1 MEGFCL
7 EKDAIS
13 VGVGRGGLKST
24 AEIKILV
31 LYLLMNVDEP
41 VPSNQIADLLHLEGI
56 ANTFE
61 VNEAF
66 YQLFKNEL
74 IDESVDAKENYIINE
89 KGRDVGQTLQSSVPF
104 TVREKSLKLLR
115 KMLQRNRHMK
125 ETDIVISHEEDGT
138 IKVTCSAIEKGS
150 VIMSFSLQAADDA
163 QAIRIRENYLDD
175 PALVY
180 RTLIDMLTK

>member
-1 MEGFCL
+1 M

-13 VGVGRGGLKST
+13 VNVGKGGLKST

-31 LYLLMNVDEP
+31 LYLLMNVKEP
-41 VPSNQIADLLHLEGI
+41 VPSNQIADLLHVEAI

-61 VNEAF
+61 VNDAF
-66 YQLFKNEL
+66 YQLHQNGL
-74 IDESVDAKENYIINE
+74 IDLTEGAEESYIINS
-89 KGRDVGQTLQSSVPF
+89 KGYDVGQTLQSSVPF
-104 TVREKSLKLLR
+104 TVREKSLKLLK
-115 KMLQRNRHMK
+115 KMLQRNHHMK

-138 IKVTCSAIEKGS
+138 IKITCSAIEEGKI
-150 VIMSFSLQAADDA
+150 IMSFSLQATDDA

>member
-1 MEGFCL
+1 M

-13 VGVGRGGLKST
+13 VGVGKGGLKST

-41 VPSNQIADLLHLEGI
+41 VPSNQIADLLHIEGI

-66 YQLFKNEL
+66 YQLYKNEL
-74 IDESVDAKENYIINE
+74 IDEVEDAKENYIINE

-104 TVREKSLKLLR
+104 TVREKSVRLLK

-125 ETDIVISHEEDGT
+125 ETDIVISHENDGT
-138 IKVTCSAIEKGS
+138 IKITCSAIENGN

>member
-1 MEGFCL
+1 M

-13 VGVGRGGLKST
+13 VNVGKGGLKST

-41 VPSNQIADLLHLEGI
+41 VPSNQIADLLHVETI

-61 VNEAF
+61 VNDAF
-66 YQLFKNEL
+66 VQLHSNGL
-74 IDESVDAKENYIINE
+74 IDETDGEPENYIINH

-104 TVREKSLKLLR
+104 TVREKSLKLLK

-125 ETDIVISHEEDGT
+125 ETEIQISHEDDGT
-138 IKVTCSAIEKGS
+138 IKVTCSAIENDN
-150 VIMSFSLQAADDA
+150 VIMSFSLQATDDA

-180 RTLIDMLTK
+180 RTLIDLLTK

>member
-1 MEGFCL
+1 M

-13 VGVGRGGLKST
+13 VNVGKGGLKST

-31 LYLLMNVDEP
+31 LYLLMNVNEP
-41 VPSNQIADLLHLEGI
+41 VPSNQIADLLHLEAI

-61 VNEAF
+61 VNDAF
-66 YQLFKNEL
+66 DQLHQNEL
-74 IDESVDAKENYIINE
+74 IFEAEGLKECYLIND

-104 TVREKSLKLLR
+104 TVREKSLKLLK

-125 ETDIVISHEEDGT
+125 ETDIVISHEPDGT
-138 IKVTCSAIEKGS
+138 IKITCSAIENNS
-150 VIMSFSLQAADDA
+150 VIMSFSLQATDDA

>member
-1 MEGFCL
+1 V

-13 VGVGRGGLKST
+13 VGVGKGGLKST

-31 LYLLMNVDEP
+31 LYLLMNVDEA
-41 VPSNQIADLLHLEGI
+41 VPSNQIADLLHIEGI

-66 YQLFKNEL
+66 YELNKNEL
-74 IDESVDAKENYIINE
+74 IFEDVKGSETYLIND

-104 TVREKSLKLLR
+104 TIREKSVKLLK

-125 ETDIVISHEEDGT
+125 ETDIKISHVNDGS
-138 IKVTCSAIEKGS
+138 IKITCSAIENEK
-150 VIMSFSLQAADDA
+150 VIMSFTLQAADDA
-163 QAIRIRENYLDD
+163 QAIRIRENFLDD
-175 PALVY
+175 PAVIY

>member
-1 MEGFCL
+1 M

-13 VGVGRGGLKST
+13 VNVGKGGLKST

-31 LYLLMNVDEP
+31 LYLLMNVTEA
-41 VPSNQIADLLHLEGI
+41 VPSNQIADLLHVEAI

-61 VNEAF
+61 VNDAF
-66 YQLFKNEL
+66 VQLYENGL
-74 IDESVDAKENYIINE
+74 IDPVNDGNESFVINS

-104 TVREKSLKLLR
+104 TVREKSLKLLK

-125 ETDIVISHEEDGT
+125 ETDIKISHEEDGT
-138 IKVTCSAIEKGS
+138 IKVTCSAIENDR
-150 VIMSFSLQAADDA
+150 VIMSFSLQATDDA

>member
-1 MEGFCL
+1 MER
-7 EKDAIS
+7 DAIS
-13 VGVGRGGLKST
+13 ANVAKGGLKNT

-31 LYLLMNVDEP
+31 LYLLMNVNEP
-41 VPSNQIADLLHLEGI
+41 VPSNQIADLLHIHGI

-61 VNEAF
+61 VNDAF
-66 YQLFKNEL
+66 FQLHKNGL
-74 IDESVDAKENYIINE
+74 IDESDDSVESYTINE

-104 TVREKSLKLLR
+104 TVREKSLKILK

-125 ETDIVISHEEDGT
+125 ETDIVISHEDDGT
-138 IKVTCSAIEKGS
+138 IRITCSAIENDA
-150 VIMSFSLQAADDA
+150 VIMSFSLLAADDA

>member
-1 MEGFCL
+1 M

-13 VGVGRGGLKST
+13 VNVGKGGLKST

-31 LYLLMNVDEP
+31 LYLLMNVTEA
-41 VPSNQIADLLHLEGI
+41 VPSNQIADLLHVEAI

-61 VNEAF
+61 VNDAF
-66 YQLFKNEL
+66 VQLYENGL
-74 IDESVDAKENYIINE
+74 IDAVNDGNESFVINS

-104 TVREKSLKLLR
+104 TVREKSLKLLK

-125 ETDIVISHEEDGT
+125 ETDIKISHEEDGT
-138 IKVTCSAIEKGS
+138 IKVTCSAIENDR
-150 VIMSFSLQAADDA
+150 VIMSFSLQATDDA

>member
-1 MEGFCL
+1 M

-13 VGVGRGGLKST
+13 VNVGKGGLKST

-31 LYLLMNVDEP
+31 LYLLMNVSEP
-41 VPSNQIADLLHLEGI
+41 VPSNQIADLLHVEGI

-66 YQLFKNEL
+66 FQLHQNGL
-74 IDESVDAKENYIINE
+74 IDELGDADESFLINP

-104 TVREKSLKLLR
+104 TVREKSLRLLK

-125 ETDIVISHEEDGT
+125 ETDIVISHEDDGT
-138 IKVTCSAIEKGS
+138 IKVTCSAIEAGK

-163 QAIRIRENYLDD
+163 QAIRIRENFLDD

>member
-1 MEGFCL
+1 M

-13 VGVGRGGLKST
+13 VGVGRGGLKNT

-31 LYLLMNVDEP
+31 LYLLMNVSEP
-41 VPSNQIADLLHLEGI
+41 VPSNQISDLLHIEGI

-61 VNEAF
+61 VNDAF
-66 YQLFKNEL
+66 VELYNNGL
-74 IDESVDAKENYIINE
+74 IDQSDEASESFIIND

-104 TVREKSLKLLR
+104 TVREKSLRLLK

-138 IKVTCSAIEKGS
+138 IKITCSAIENEK
-150 VIMSFSLQAADDA
+150 VIMSFSLQATDDA

-175 PALVY
+175 PALIY

>member
-1 MEGFCL
+1 M

-13 VGVGRGGLKST
+13 VNVEKGGLKST

-31 LYLLMNVDEP
+31 LYLLMNVKEP
-41 VPSNQIADLLHLEGI
+41 VPSNQIADLLHVEGI

-66 YQLFKNEL
+66 VQLYENEL
-74 IDESVDAKENYIINE
+74 ITEDEDCKESYFIND

-104 TVREKSLKLLR
+104 TIREKSLKLLK
-115 KMLQRNRHMK
+115 KMLQRNKHMK
-125 ETDIVISHEEDGT
+125 ETDIVITHEDNGT
-138 IKVTCSAIEKGS
+138 TKITCSAVENGS
-150 VIMSFSLQAADDA
+150 VIMSFSLLAADDA
-163 QAIRIRENYLDD
+163 QAIRMRENYLDD

-180 RTLIDMLTK
+180 RTLIDLLTK

>member
-1 MEGFCL
+1 MER
-7 EKDAIS
+7 DAIS
-13 VGVGRGGLKST
+13 VGVGKGGLKST

-31 LYLLMNVDEP
+31 LYLLMNVNEP
-41 VPSNQIADLLHLEGI
+41 VPSNQIADLLHIEGI

-66 YQLFKNEL
+66 FQLHKNGL
-74 IDESVDAKENYIINE
+74 ICEDEEGTESYLIND

-104 TVREKSLKLLR
+104 TVREKSVKLLK

-125 ETDIVISHEEDGT
+125 ETDIVISHEDDGT
-138 IKVTCSAIEKGS
+138 IKVTCSAIENDS
-150 VIMSFSLQAADDA
+150 VLMSFSLQAADDA
-163 QAIRIRENYLDD
+163 QAIRIRENFLDD
-175 PALVY
+175 PALIY

>member
-1 MEGFCL
+1 V

-13 VGVGRGGLKST
+13 VGVGKGGLKST

-31 LYLLMNVDEP
+31 LYLLMNVDEA
-41 VPSNQIADLLHLEGI
+41 VPSNQIADLLHIEGI

-66 YQLFKNEL
+66 YELNKNEL
-74 IDESVDAKENYIINE
+74 IFEDVKGSETYLIND

-104 TVREKSLKLLR
+104 TIREKSVKLLK

-125 ETDIVISHEEDGT
+125 ETNIKISHENDGS
-138 IKVTCSAIEKGS
+138 IKITCSAIENEK
-150 VIMSFSLQAADDA
+150 VIMSFTLQAADDA
-163 QAIRIRENYLDD
+163 QAIRIRENFLDD
-175 PALVY
+175 PAVIY

>member
-1 MEGFCL
+1 M

-13 VGVGRGGLKST
+13 VNVGRGGLKST

-31 LYLLMNVDEP
+31 LYLLMNVSEP

-66 YQLFKNEL
+66 VQLQQNDLIFETDGTNESYV
-74 IDESVDAKENYIINE
+74 IGD

-104 TVREKSLKLLR
+104 TVREKSLKLLK

-125 ETDIVISHEEDGT
+125 ETDITISHEEDGT
-138 IKVTCSAIEKGS
+138 IKITCSAIENGS
-150 VIMSFSLQAADDA
+150 VVMSFTLQAADDA
-163 QAIRIRENYLDD
+163 QAIRIRENFLDD
-175 PALVY
+175 PALIY

>member
-1 MEGFCL
+1 MER
-7 EKDAIS
+7 DAIS
-13 VGVGRGGLKST
+13 ANVAKGGLKST

-31 LYLLMNVDEP
+31 LYLLMNVNEP
-41 VPSNQIADLLHLEGI
+41 VPSNQIADLLHIEGI

-61 VNEAF
+61 VNDAF
-66 YQLFKNEL
+66 VQLHKNSL
-74 IDESVDAKENYIINE
+74 IEQTDDGAETYSIND

-104 TVREKSLKLLR
+104 TVREKSLKILKNMLR
-115 KMLQRNRHMK
+115 RNRHMK
-125 ETDIVISHEEDGT
+125 ETDIKISHESDGT
-138 IKVTCSAIEKGS
+138 IKVTCSAIENEK

>member
-1 MEGFCL
+1 M

-13 VGVGRGGLKST
+13 VNVGKGGLKST

-31 LYLLMNVDEP
+31 LYLLMNVTEP
-41 VPSNQIADLLHLEGI
+41 VPSNQIADLLHVEAI

-61 VNEAF
+61 VNDAF
-66 YQLFKNEL
+66 VQLHKNSL
-74 IDESVDAKENYIINE
+74 IDETENSSECYVIND

-104 TVREKSLKLLR
+104 TVREKSLKLLK

-125 ETDIVISHEEDGT
+125 ETEIVISHEADGT
-138 IKVTCSAIEKGS
+138 IKVTCSAIENDT
-150 VIMSFSLQAADDA
+150 VVMSFTLQATDDA

-175 PALVY
+175 PAIVY
-180 RTLIDMLTK
+180 RILIDMLTK